1 MVYPV
6 ISLKPSYNS
15 VIRGCPGIPK
25 TLPRI
30 ECQLQIRSNNGLP
43 IKINNIKI
51 MLITAESM
59 QNNFFLT
66 NNLDKN
72 TTFRNNNNNS
82 DNNLN
87 VNNSSNI
94 HTHGDHNGDINAY
107 GDDENLTGS
116 ILQRKKNRTDL
127 VTIHYKKY
135 IQVSGKSD
143 NEIIG
148 MDIPLTI
155 ALPDDIKDT
164 NLNNKLNCYCYT
176 FLDCKVY
183 YNDQYSKEFRQLI
196 NIERFD
202 YLPLSKLFPSIE
214 RDTISPNSKFKIN
227 YKLNK
232 SCICNDD
239 LLKVEVTL
247 RPNLKKGNYNDN
259 LNNGSNSTG
268 TGLLFNKKRVKLKNV
283 QFQLKEIMEINNNY
297 INLINNHQ
305 HPHIKENILKIYTHE
320 VNQVISM
327 NEIKINVDLRI
338 ITKDPYYQNFEL
350 TQHEPEFL
358 YKLPNTINKI
368 YKGKRNIQTHLLT
381 KDGRNVNIPYQYHT
395 SMTTLGNL
403 FNIQHKLNMIFK
415 LNNGKTI
422 ELPINL
428 TIINHSQSQIK
439 YIQQQIQDETE
450 IALYAMKFYNNY
462 GGISK
467 KKLDKLNWLIEYPL
481 LPIVMYH
488 NDSETK
494 ERFNLQFNKDL
505 KTNKLI
511 RIPIIE

>member
-43 IKINNIKI
+43 LKINSIKI

-59 QNNFFLT
+59 QNSFSLT
-66 NNLDKN
+66 NNLDSIRHN
-72 TTFRNNNNNS
+72 NINITTSN
-82 DNNLN
+82 DKN
-87 VNNSSNI
+87 VNQTNFDTNDTI
-94 HTHGDHNGDINAY
+94 VH
-107 GDDENLTGS
+107 GDDENMTGS
-116 ILQRKKNRTDL
+116 ILQRKKNRIDL
-127 VTIHYKKY
+127 ITVHYKKF
-135 IQVSGKSD
+135 IQVSGKND
-143 NEIIG
+143 NEILG

-164 NLNNKLNCYCYT
+164 NFNNNLNCYCYT
-176 FLDCKVY
+176 FMDCKVY
-183 YNDQYSKEFRQLI
+183 YDDKYSKGFKQLI

-202 YLPLSKLFPSIE
+202 CLPISKLFPSTE
-214 RDTISPNSKFKIN
+214 RDTISPDGKFKIT

-239 LLKVEVTL
+239 LLKVEIIL
-247 RPNLKKGNYNDN
+247 RPNLKNGWYSNHYSISGNNTS
-259 LNNGSNSTG
+259 GI
-268 TGLLFNKKRVKLKNV
+268 LFNKRKLKLKNV
-283 QFQLKEIMEINNNY
+283 HFQLKEIMEINNNY
-297 INLINNHQ
+297 LHLINNHQ
-305 HPHIKENILKIYTHE
+305 HPHIKDNILKIYTHE

-327 NEIKINVDLRI
+327 NEIRINVDLRV
-338 ITKDPYYQNFEL
+338 ITKDPFYQNFEL

-358 YKLPNTINKI
+358 YKLPNSINKV
-368 YKGKRNIQTHLLT
+368 YKGKRNIQTHLLAREG
-381 KDGRNVNIPYQYHT
+381 KNVNIPYQYHT
-395 SMTTLGNL
+395 SMTTLGNF
-403 FNIQHKLNMIFK
+403 FNIQHKLNTILKF
-415 LNNGKTI
+415 NNGKTI

-439 YIQQQIQDETE
+439 YIQQQIKDETE

-467 KKLDKLNWLIEYPL
+467 KRLDKLNWLVEYPL
-481 LPIVMYH
+481 LPIVMYN
-488 NDSETK
+488 NDMETK
-494 ERFNLQFNKDL
+494 EKFNLQFRKDL
-505 KTNKLI
+505 ETNKLI
-511 RIPIIE
+511 RVPFIE